1 MDNFFKN
8 EIVYSSE
15 KSIKSLRESRD
26 YKIETAIKYFTLS
39 ICIILASVIVFFFVY
54 QLFNSQKVQSI
65 ILNLLIQNFM
75 GILMTI
81 FAILGINISKSK
93 SE

>member
-1 MDNFFKN
+1 
-8 EIVYSSE
+8 V
-15 KSIKSLRESRD
+15 
-26 YKIETAIKYFTLS
+26 
-39 ICIILASVIVFFFVY
+39 CIILASVIVGFFVY
-54 QLFNSQKVQSI
+54 QLFNSQKVQNI